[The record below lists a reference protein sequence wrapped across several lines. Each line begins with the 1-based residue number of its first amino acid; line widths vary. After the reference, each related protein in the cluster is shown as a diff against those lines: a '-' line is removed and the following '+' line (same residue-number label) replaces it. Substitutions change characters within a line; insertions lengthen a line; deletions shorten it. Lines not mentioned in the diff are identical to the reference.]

1 MKFTGER
8 FIPTKDLMDD
18 EIGYEHLHRYY
29 TITELVKNKAVLDI
43 ACGEGYGSVIIA
55 AHATKVVGVDIDEE
69 TVKYAI
75 EQYASKYNNV
85 EFQSGSATSIPLDD
99 KLFDVVVSF
108 ETIEHLSEKDQQL
121 FMLEIK
127 RVLRPDGVLIMSTP
141 NKKIYSEQFSHTN
154 SFHLHEFEKEEFHAF
169 IKQHFVNI
177 SFFDQGYEVVS
188 IISNASAENAGNI
201 HVVNWENNNKGLAR
215 KYIVAIAS
223 NASLPDSFNSVASV
237 VSHVNKDYLA
247 LMERLVSM
255 NKEIE
260 ELGNWGKSLDVQLLK
275 LQKESTQLRNDSDR
289 KITYLKQQLDI
300 SRQEYQAIATS
311 KKWRFITMFSGM
323 KKKYF
328 SHNSPVSIKINS
340 FINRFK
346 KNKRNKLQIKK
357 NDLTDYTQILI
368 LPIFDHPVVSIVI
381 PAYNGWKM
389 NYKCIKSI
397 IDNTQSV
404 AYEIILADDC
414 STDETKDITSR
425 IKNIVHVR
433 NEKNLGFLGN
443 CNNAAKSAKGDFI
456 LFLNNDTEV
465 TDNWLLPLVTLI
477 KSDDT
482 IGMVGSKLIYPDGR
496 LQEAGGIVWNDAS
509 AWNYGNGQD
518 PRAPEFNYVKEVD
531 YISGAAI
538 MIRKSVWLKAGGFD
552 ERYAPAYY
560 EDTDFAFQ
568 VREQGYKVMY
578 QPLSE
583 VIHYEGYSNG
593 TDKDI
598 SDPQSIKSFQ
608 TINHKKFSDKWKELL
623 LQENLPNAQNVFNA
637 RDKTIGK
644 KTILVVDHYV
654 PQFDK
659 DAGSRA
665 TFQYLEVLVSLGLN
679 VKFIGDNFF
688 KDEPYTTALQQLGI
702 EVLYGPW
709 YKKHWKDWL
718 KDNADNIDFVILS
731 RPHIS
736 EDYIDFVKENTNAKV
751 LYIGHDLH
759 FLREER
765 QSQIENNQKLQASSA
780 KWKEREMSLFSKSDI
795 ILTFSDV
802 EQKIISALDPVY
814 RVETMLLNNF
824 KVPAVPINDFSSRK
838 DFLFIGGFNHKP
850 NADAV
855 LWFCKEVFPI
865 VQKQIPSVKFI
876 IAGSFPPEEI
886 TALQNDSI
894 NVKGFVTE
902 QELSNLYNSVKM
914 AVIPLRY
921 GAGVKGKTVEALY
934 KGLPIISTNIGIEG
948 MPGDQNFLQGFDEP
962 DAFAAQIILLYTSEN
977 LLRNMSID
985 GVNYI
990 NQYFTHIAAANKM
1003 KSLLELK

>member
-55 AHATKVVGVDIDEE
+55 THATRVVGVDIDEE
-69 TVKYAI
+69 TVKYAT
-75 EQYASKYNNV
+75 EQYVGKYSNLQ
-85 EFQSGSATSIPLDD
+85 FQSGSATSIPLGD

-108 ETIEHLSEKDQQL
+108 ETIEHLSENDQQL

-141 NKKIYSEQFSHTN
+141 NKKVYSEQFFHTN

-169 IKQHFVNI
+169 IKEHFVNI

-188 IISNASAENAGNI
+188 IISNASAENTGNI
-201 HVVNWENNNKGLAR
+201 HVVNWENNNKALAR
-215 KYIVAIAS
+215 KYIIVIAS
-223 NASLPDSFNSVASV
+223 NVSLPDSFNSVASI

-247 LMERLVSM
+247 LMERLITM

-260 ELGNWGKSLDVQLLK
+260 ELGKWGKSLD
-275 LQKESTQLRNDSDR
+275 KESKNSDR
-289 KITYLKQQLDI
+289 KITYLKQQLEI
-300 SRQEYQAIATS
+300 SNQQYQAIVTS
-311 KKWRFITMFSGM
+311 KKWRFINMFSGM

-328 SHNSPVSIKINS
+328 SHDSPISISINS
-340 FINRFK
+340 FIDKFK
-346 KNKRNKLQIKK
+346 KSKRNKRKVKK
-357 NDLTDYTQILI
+357 NDPVDYTQILTM
-368 LPIFDHPVVSIVI
+368 PIFDTPAVSIVI
-381 PAYNGWKM
+381 PAYNEWKM
-389 NYKCIKSI
+389 NYRCIKSI
-397 IDNTQSV
+397 IDNTWNV
-404 AYEIILADDC
+404 AYEVILADDC
-414 STDETKDITSR
+414 SADETRDITSR

-518 PRAPEFNYVKEVD
+518 PEAPEFNYVKEVD

-538 MIRKSVWLKAGGFD
+538 MIRKNIWLKAGGFD
-552 ERYAPAYY
+552 ERYNPAYY

-598 SDPQSIKSFQ
+598 SNPQSIKSFQ

-623 LQENLPNAQNVFNA
+623 LQENLPNAQNVFSA

-688 KDEPYTTALQQLGI
+688 KEEPYTTALQQLGI

-709 YKKHWKDWL
+709 YKKHWKDWI
-718 KDNADNIDFVILS
+718 KTNAENIDFVILS

-736 EDYIDFVKENTNAKV
+736 EDYIDFIKENTNAKI

-765 QSQIENNQKLQASSA
+765 QSQIENNQKLQVSSA

-802 EQKIISALDPVY
+802 EQKIISALDPLY

-865 VQKQIPSVKFI
+865 VQQQIPSVKFI
-876 IAGSFPPEEI
+876 IAGSFPPEEV
-886 TALQNDSI
+886 TALQSDSI
-894 NVKGFVTE
+894 SVKGFVTE
-902 QELSNLYNSVKM
+902 EELSDLYNLVKM

-934 KGLPIISTNIGIEG
+934 NGLPIVSTNIGIEG

-962 DAFAAQIILLYTSEN
+962 RAFAIQIISLYLNEN
-977 LLRNMSID
+977 LLRNASAE

-990 NQYFTHIAAANKM
+990 NQYFTHAAAANKI
-1003 KSLLELK
+1003 KELLGLN